1 MDEASLKIKNL
12 VNYYHETNKNEE
24 LTTSSQVTPAV
35 ETRGRKQSLSDRKVT
50 FSVSDDVETAVEPD
64 YQDEDEVS
72 SHLSHL
78 FLSTRWYSK
87 VQQPSSC

>member
-72 SHLSHL
+72 GYLSHL
-78 FLSTRWYSK
+78 LLSTR
-87 VQQPSSC
+87 C